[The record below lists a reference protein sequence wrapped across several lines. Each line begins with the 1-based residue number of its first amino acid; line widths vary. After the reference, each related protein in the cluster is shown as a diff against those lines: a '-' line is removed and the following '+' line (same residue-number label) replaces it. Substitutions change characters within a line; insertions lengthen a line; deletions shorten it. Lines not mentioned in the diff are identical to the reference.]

1 MLKPWIYNG
10 SEKLWFQQEVSKSR
24 TMDPNVAP
32 AQQKKIQSE
41 EEKLKKWLES
51 VIKSIVW

>member
-10 SEKLWFQQEVSKSR
+10 SEKLWFQQEVSESR

-32 AQQKKIQSE
+32 TPQKKIQSE
-41 EEKLKKWLES
+41 EEKLKK
-51 VIKSIVW
+51 